1 MNASFFIRSTFF
13 LRYIINATTPLS
25 VVPTYRVS
33 LLTCDGNNYSP
44 TFFFSFLLDPF
55 LPYNTAMNALSSS
68 LPSVPELVLPTDLVF
83 MSSSI
88 TTITKCSLMLVLY
101 IFNINTVA
109 QSLSGIGLHIDVWV

>member
-1 MNASFFIRSTFF
+1 MPQ
-13 LRYIINATTPLS
+13 LLCPLS
-25 VVPTYRVS
+25 PLTGFRCLHVMETII
-33 LLTCDGNNYSP
+33 LLR
-44 TFFFSFLLDPF
+44 FFSFLLDPF

-68 LPSVPELVLPTDLVF
+68 LPSVPELVLPTDLIF

-109 QSLSGIGLHIDVWV
+109 QSLSGIELHIDVWV